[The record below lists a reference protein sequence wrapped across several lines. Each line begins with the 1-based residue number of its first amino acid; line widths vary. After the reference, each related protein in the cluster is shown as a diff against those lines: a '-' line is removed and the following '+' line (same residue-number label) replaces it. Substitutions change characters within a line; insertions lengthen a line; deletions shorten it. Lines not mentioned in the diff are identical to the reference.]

1 MELATTIFLAGI
13 LGVFLGMGL
22 IYISIRVTSLITG
35 RFAGKKEET

>member
-22 IYISIRVTSLITG
+22 IYISIRFTSLITDQ
-35 RFAGKKEET
+35 FAAKKEET